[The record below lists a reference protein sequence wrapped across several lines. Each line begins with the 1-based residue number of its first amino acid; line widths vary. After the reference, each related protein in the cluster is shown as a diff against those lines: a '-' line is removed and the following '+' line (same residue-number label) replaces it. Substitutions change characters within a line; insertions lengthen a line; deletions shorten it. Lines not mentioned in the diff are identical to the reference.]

1 MTPKQAI
8 DLTQEARKTWPGLSS
23 ADLNIALWSLT
34 TFPMGEPDEVLRAL
48 KDAYLKSGG
57 DLLQALHQADQT
69 QTAKR

>member
-1 MTPKQAI
+1 MTIQVRAKQI
-8 DLTQEARKTWPGLSS
+8 WPGLSNQEL
-23 ADLNIALWSLT
+23 DIVLWSCT
-34 TFPMGEPDEVLRAL
+34 TFPSGNEDDILAVL